1 MEQNLESP
9 AISKANSL
17 AEKMNKLTE
26 KFCENLD
33 TADELQLTGDDIIDC
48 VTETTQDIKLYS
60 DDRSISE
67 IINLENMIEDFKY
80 VRETLRENTDNG
92 RRVLNSITLE
102 LLDSTEDKKAG
113 LIMSFA
119 ELNRAVTDN
128 IRLYILSYKEISK
141 IILNLDK
148 IRKEI
153 PSHEEQNQSK
163 EKEKFNNAKI
173 ISTADL
179 IKELNNTK

>member
-1 MEQNLESP
+1 MSSP
-9 AISKANSL
+9 IENKANSL

-26 KFCENLD
+26 KFSENLD
-33 TADELQLTGDDIIDC
+33 TAEELELTGNDII
-48 VTETTQDIKLYS
+48 EYIEENTQDISLYS
-60 DDRSISE
+60 DDISISE
-67 IINLENMIEDFKY
+67 IINLNNMIEDFKY

-102 LLDSTEDKKAG
+102 LLDSTEEKKAS

-119 ELNRAVTDN
+119 ELNKAVTDN

-148 IRKEI
+148 IRKDVKENDQ
-153 PSHEEQNQSK
+153 HNQKEQNSD
-163 EKEKFNNAKI
+163 EKFNNAKI

-179 IKELNNTK
+179 IKELSNSK